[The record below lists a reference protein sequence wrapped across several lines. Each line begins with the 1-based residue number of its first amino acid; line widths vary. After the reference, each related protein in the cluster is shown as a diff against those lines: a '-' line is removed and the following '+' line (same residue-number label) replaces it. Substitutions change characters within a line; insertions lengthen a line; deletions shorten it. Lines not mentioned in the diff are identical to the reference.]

1 MGENVRRTV
10 KRNSKERDKDA
21 RSGTKCNRQNPLP
34 SKKNKTKQ
42 KNMGTCR
49 WLLEVAEIARGGTDD
64 SKNDELKYTNCVVD
78 SKCGH
83 TEC

>member
-21 RSGTKCNRQNPLP
+21 HSGTKCDRQKPLP
-34 SKKNKTKQ
+34 SKKT
-42 KNMGTCR
+42 KNMGTRR
-49 WLLEVAEIARGGTDD
+49 WLLEVFEIARGGTDD
-64 SKNDELKYTNCVVD
+64 SKNDEFKYTNCVVD

-83 TEC
+83 SEC